1 MDTHLLLLTLVLPA
15 MGGISPYMSVTWPQP
30 VGIRLITPSK
40 EPFMFFYPDFI
51 QILFKYLNITWQ
63 SPDVCSKDIL
73 TFFER
78 KYSEGHYKLGIKD
91 RFSLH
96 SCFIKTSP
104 KGFSASKCDVE
115 NWIFSKSWEVLGNLS
130 GIFLGRIFRDFWG
143 VSWIFSGILFSGNF
157 CWKFFVK
164 I

>member
-1 MDTHLLLLTLVLPA
+1 
-15 MGGISPYMSVTWPQP
+15 
-30 VGIRLITPSK
+30 
-40 EPFMFFYPDFI
+40 MFFYPDFI

-73 TFFER
+73 TFFEW

-115 NWIFSKSWEVLGNLS
+115 NWIFSKSWEFLGNLS
-130 GIFLGRIFRDFWG
+130 GMFLGRIFRDFWG
-143 VSWIFSGILFSGNF
+143 FREFFQNFFFQEIFVGNSF
-157 CWKFFVK
+157 
-164 I
+164 